1 MPAPLEALLRDAP
14 ITFAILVVCLAV
26 SIPGFFLLRS
36 RSLRRYVVHQPSPQA
51 PGRSLIGT
59 LLSHFAHGDLG
70 HLALNLFALYV
81 FGPKVEAA
89 LGESDFLLLYVISGA
104 VATLFVWLLR
114 RRDPRS
120 SSLGASGSIAGVLF
134 AFVVIAPQ
142 TKLALLFLPIP
153 APAPLF
159 ALGYL
164 LFSSLSMGSRDG
176 VAHEAHIG
184 GALAGFALAGL
195 LADSGFTPVIREL
208 QRIIS

>member
-1 MPAPLEALLRDAP
+1 MPAELERILADPTLTQILLG
-14 ITFAILVVCLAV
+14 ICLVV

-36 RSLRRYVVHQPSPQA
+36 RRYRRYVVYKPCRAA
-51 PGRSLIGT
+51 PDRSVVGT

-81 FGPKVEAA
+81 FGPKVEAE
-89 LGESDFLLLYVISGA
+89 LGPQRFLVIYVLSGA
-104 VATLFVWLLR
+104 AATLFIWLFR

-120 SSLGASGSIAGVLF
+120 SSLGASGSIAGILF
-134 AFVVIAPQ
+134 AFVVLAPQ

-195 LADSGFTPVIREL
+195 LADRGFTPVIREL